1 MTSLRDLFKKSKKA
15 YPKIKKKAQ
24 ETTDKILDA
33 DLEETATKVV
43 ETTGRAT
50 KKATIGLVKL
60 VSWGVFISINVF
72 VLYVVFEFFYNPK
85 WCESKYNEIFDDY
98 NVFKSLNLK
107 ELRELEKQWMG
118 KSCHYYTNP
127 IGYSDEETEK
137 LSGTEKWELW
147 IQTFRYRAWMIS

>member
-43 ETTGRAT
+43 EATGKTT

-60 VSWGVFISINVF
+60 FTWGVFIAINIL
-72 VLYVVFEFFYNPK
+72 VLYAVFEFFFNPK
-85 WCESKYNEIFDDY
+85 WCKSKYNEVFEDIK
-98 NVFKSLNLK
+98 VFKSLDSKEFVKLK
-107 ELRELEKQWMG
+107 DQWFG
-118 KSCHYYTNP
+118 KSCHYYVNP
-127 IGYSDEETEK
+127 IGFSDEEAEE
-137 LSGTEKWELW
+137 LSGTRKYQLW
-147 IQTFRYRAWMIS
+147 SQTFRYQAYKY